1 MLVRRDLGGG
11 HYVEWDDSAEFVD
24 VGDRLVPPRFQA
36 VLPPWDERVG
46 MRITVEIRAGVPVC
60 RRLEFEAA
68 PDGRD
73 LRPADL
79 AINLDAV
86 VEAMCASV
94 TLHVVDENAAP
105 SNLMIGANPETP
117 FWDETVRRMRRAR
130 VGRPVKLSDERIQKA
145 AEVYRTNV
153 GDRPTEAV
161 AAAFGVA
168 HRTAAKYVMEART
181 RGFLPSTTP
190 GKKQA

>member
-1 MLVRRDLGGG
+1 MLVKRDLGSG
-11 HYVEWDDSAEFVD
+11 HYVEWDSSLEFVE
-24 VGDRLVPPRFQA
+24 VGDRLVPPRFHA

-46 MRITVEIRAGVPVC
+46 MRITIEVRAGAPVC

-79 AINLDAV
+79 AINLDTV

-94 TLHVVDENAAP
+94 ALQVVDENAEP
-105 SNLMIGANPETP
+105 PHLVVGGSPETP
-117 FWDETVRRMRRAR
+117 FWNETIRQMRRAR
-130 VGRPVKLSDERIQKA
+130 VGRPVKLSDERINKA
-145 AEVYRTNV
+145 ADIYRANV
-153 GDRPTEAV
+153 DGRPTEAV

-181 RGFLPSTTP
+181 RGFLPATSP

>member
-11 HYVEWDDSAEFVD
+11 HYVEWDDATEFVD
-24 VGDRLVPPRFQA
+24 VGERLVPPRFLA

-46 MRITVEIRAGVPVC
+46 MRVAIEVRAGVPVC

-94 TLHVVDENAAP
+94 ALHVVDESADP
-105 SNLMIGANPETP
+105 SGLVIGGNPDTP
-117 FWDETVRRMRRAR
+117 FWGETLREMRRAR

-145 AEVYRTNV
+145 AEVYRANV

-168 HRTAAKYVMEART
+168 HRTAAKYVMEARA
-181 RGFLPSTTP
+181 RGFLPATTP